1 MSQLHLTTVMAPYEI
16 WSRDGTRRG
25 GDEGSGWRMRL
36 CPSVPT
42 QDTDGKRKKTHQR
55 TPPSSV
61 VSPNTESLCV
71 APFGG
76 CVFLNASVRS
86 KYTFC
91 WPWQPGSMRV
101 AYSHWHWI
109 PLKWLTIGPELV
121 LPAPCKL
128 RMGF

>member
-1 MSQLHLTTVMAPYEI
+1 MGQDVVAMREV
-16 WSRDGTRRG
+16 G
-25 GDEGSGWRMRL
+25 GECG
-36 CPSVPT
+36 SVPGSPPRIPMGKET
-42 QDTDGKRKKTHQR
+42 RDTRGP
-55 TPPSSV
+55 PPSSI

-76 CVFLNASVRS
+76 VFLNASVRS
-86 KYTFC
+86 KYTFY

-109 PLKWLTIGPELV
+109 PLKWLTIGSELV